1 VGAET
6 GECFTDS
13 LERFSKVS
21 YLNIVRHVVNIYFD
35 DINISDKGISVVLM
49 QEHSDS
55 KMSITYASSKIIAYS
70 TIEKECIAIVREI
83 QKYLRYLYVHKFTL
97 KTNH

>member
-1 VGAET
+1 
-6 GECFTDS
+6 
-13 LERFSKVS
+13 
-21 YLNIVRHVVNIYFD
+21 
-35 DINISDKGISVVLM
+35 M